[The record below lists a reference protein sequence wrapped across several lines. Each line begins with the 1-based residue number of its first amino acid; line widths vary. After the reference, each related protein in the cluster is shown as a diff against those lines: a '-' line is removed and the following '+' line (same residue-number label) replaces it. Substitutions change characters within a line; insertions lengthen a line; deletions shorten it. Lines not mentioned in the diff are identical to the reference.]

1 MCDKDAPACKEHQ
14 YCHEFLCEKAMKVT
28 IEIEGTPVEARAFY
42 GLPDVQ
48 PLQAAV
54 MDRLQERMVSEI
66 DRFSPEALVGQW
78 LSALPQNLECTQR
91 LFADIFVGG
100 SGQGRQ

>member
-1 MCDKDAPACKEHQ
+1 MCGKDAPSCKGHRH
-14 YCHEFLCEKAMKVT
+14 CHEFLCEKAMKVT
-28 IEIEGTPVEARAFY
+28 IDIECTPGEAQAFF

-66 DRFSPEALVGQW
+66 DRFSPEALVNQW
-78 LSALPQNLECTQR
+78 LSALPQSLERTQK
-91 LFADIFVGG
+91 LFADMFVGG